1 MGEARQRPSRED
13 LEAQRELLREAIAD
27 LPTADNPQQAAHDV
41 LRALDAYMENAHPQA
56 LEPRESPV
64 TDFAQRAFPGAP
76 GSTGWVRWVVLAM
89 AILAS
94 LIVAVVLSGGWIA
107 GAVIVGIWALALVVM
122 TST

>member
-1 MGEARQRPSRED
+1 MGESRQGPSRED

-27 LPTADNPQQAAHDV
+27 LPSADNPQQAAHEV
-41 LRALDAYMENAHPQA
+41 LRALDAYIENAHPGA
-56 LEPRESPV
+56 VEARESPV
-64 TDFAQRAFPGAP
+64 TDFAQRAVPGAP
-76 GSTGWVRWVVLAM
+76 GSTGWVRWVVLSA

-107 GAVIVGIWALALVVM
+107 GAVIVGIWALALVIM